1 MSYSSIIRELEASR
15 RLSSDLALER
25 HHQQLERAK
34 IEQELESLKRSRKN
48 YIDSQIAQSNL

>member
-15 RLSSDLALER
+15 RLSSDLALEK

-34 IEQELESLKRSRKN
+34 I
-48 YIDSQIAQSNL
+48 